1 MKMKNQSSL
10 PSKYWLMII
19 IVCCIILLGIE
30 RFTDGGG
37 PLRFVANY
45 TVIPMQ
51 KGISYVGRYISD
63 ISDNFQTMEDMKKKN
78 EELQAELD
86 REEVTENTAEL
97 LASDDDRWCLA
108 LVNEKHPLDT
118 SYVPAKL
125 TEISGGKQV
134 DSRMA
139 DSLNKMLDDAK
150 KAGLSMYVTSGYRSY
165 EKQRDVFNTT
175 MQDWINQGYTPLNAY
190 DETKKSV
197 AIPGTS
203 EHATGLAVD
212 IMSTKYGELDEKQGD
227 TEEQKWLMEHCS
239 EYGFVLRF
247 PQDKSDITGI
257 IYEPWHYRYVGVD
270 AAKEMT
276 ENGLTLEEYDSA
288 N

>member
-1 MKMKNQSSL
+1 MNKALFRDRAK
-10 PSKYWLMII
+10 KLMLTGVLAGVIA
-19 IVCCIILLGIE
+19 G
-30 RFTDGGG
+30 
-37 PLRFVANY
+37 VAI
-45 TVIPMQ
+45 TS
-51 KGISYVGRYISD
+51 GISSITLQKAEKKLEIS
-63 ISDNFQTMEDMKKKN
+63 NAKLQEQTKKN

-118 SYVPAKL
+118 SYVPANL

-212 IMSTKYGELDEKQGD
+212 IMSTKYGELDEKIGRA
-227 TEEQKWLMEHCS
+227 H
-239 EYGFVLRF
+239 V
-247 PQDKSDITGI
+247 
-257 IYEPWHYRYVGVD
+257 
-270 AAKEMT
+270 
-276 ENGLTLEEYDSA
+276 
-288 N
+288 

>member
-1 MKMKNQSSL
+1 MELKLNKMNKAL
-10 PSKYWLMII
+10 FRDRAKKLMITGALAGVI
-19 IVCCIILLGIE
+19 AG
-30 RFTDGGG
+30 
-37 PLRFVANY
+37 VAI
-45 TVIPMQ
+45 TS
-51 KGISYVGRYISD
+51 GISSITLKKAEKKLEIS
-63 ISDNFQTMEDMKKKN
+63 NAKLQEQTKKN

-118 SYVPAKL
+118 SYVPANL
-125 TEISGGKQV
+125 TEISDGKQV

-212 IMSTKYGELDEKQGD
+212 IMSTKYGELDENQVD

-257 IYEPWHYRYVGVD
+257 VYEPWHYRYVGVD

-276 ENGLTLEEYDSA
+276 ENGLTLEEYVSA

>member
-1 MKMKNQSSL
+1 MELKLNKMNKAL
-10 PSKYWLMII
+10 FRDRAKKLMLTGALAGVIA
-19 IVCCIILLGIE
+19 G
-30 RFTDGGG
+30 
-37 PLRFVANY
+37 VAI
-45 TVIPMQ
+45 TS
-51 KGISYVGRYISD
+51 GISSITLKKAEKKLEIS
-63 ISDNFQTMEDMKKKN
+63 NAKLQEQTKKN

-97 LASDDDRWCLA
+97 LASDDDRWC

-175 MQDWINQGYTPLNAY
+175 MQDWINQGYTPLN
-190 DETKKSV
+190 
-197 AIPGTS
+197 GTS

-257 IYEPWHYRYVGVD
+257 VYEPWHYRYVGVD

-276 ENGLTLEEYDSA
+276 ENGLTLEEYVSA

>member
-1 MKMKNQSSL
+1 MKKAL
-10 PSKYWLMII
+10 FRDRAKKLMLTGVLAGVIA
-19 IVCCIILLGIE
+19 G
-30 RFTDGGG
+30 
-37 PLRFVANY
+37 VAI
-45 TVIPMQ
+45 TS
-51 KGISYVGRYISD
+51 GISSITLKKAEKKLEIS
-63 ISDNFQTMEDMKKKN
+63 NAKLQEQTKKN
-78 EELQAELD
+78 EELQAELE

-134 DSRMA
+134 DSRIA
-139 DSLNKMLDDAK
+139 DSLNKMLDDGK

-165 EKQRDVFNTT
+165 
-175 MQDWINQGYTPLNAY
+175 
-190 DETKKSV
+190 
-197 AIPGTS
+197 
-203 EHATGLAVD
+203 
-212 IMSTKYGELDEKQGD
+212 EKQGD

-247 PQDKSDITGI
+247 PQDKSNITGI

-276 ENGLTLEEYDSA
+276 ENGLTLEEYVSA

>member
-1 MKMKNQSSL
+1 MELKLNKMNKAL
-10 PSKYWLMII
+10 FRDRAKKLMITGALAGVI
-19 IVCCIILLGIE
+19 AG
-30 RFTDGGG
+30 
-37 PLRFVANY
+37 VAI
-45 TVIPMQ
+45 TS
-51 KGISYVGRYISD
+51 GISSITLKKAEKKLEIS
-63 ISDNFQTMEDMKKKN
+63 NAKLQEQTKKN
-78 EELQAELD
+78 EELQTELD

-118 SYVPAKL
+118 SYVPANL
-125 TEISGGKQV
+125 TEISDGKQV

-139 DSLNKMLDDAK
+139 DSLNKMLDDGK

-212 IMSTKYGELDEKQGD
+212 IISTKYGELDEKQGD

-247 PQDKSDITGI
+247 PQDKSNITGI

-276 ENGLTLEEYDSA
+276 EKGLTLEEYVSA

>member
-1 MKMKNQSSL
+1 MNKALFRDRAK
-10 PSKYWLMII
+10 KLMITGVLAGVI
-19 IVCCIILLGIE
+19 AG
-30 RFTDGGG
+30 
-37 PLRFVANY
+37 VAI
-45 TVIPMQ
+45 TS
-51 KGISYVGRYISD
+51 GISSITLKKAEKKLEIS
-63 ISDNFQTMEDMKKKN
+63 NAKLQEQTKKN

-118 SYVPAKL
+118 SYVPANL
-125 TEISGGKQV
+125 TEISDGKQV

-175 MQDWINQGYTPLNAY
+175 MQDWIN
-190 DETKKSV
+190 
-197 AIPGTS
+197 
-203 EHATGLAVD
+203 AVD

-257 IYEPWHYRYVGVD
+257 VYEPWHYRYVGVD

-276 ENGLTLEEYDSA
+276 ENGLTLEEYVSA

>member
-1 MKMKNQSSL
+1 MELKINKMNKAL
-10 PSKYWLMII
+10 FRDRAKKLMITGVLAGVI
-19 IVCCIILLGIE
+19 AG
-30 RFTDGGG
+30 
-37 PLRFVANY
+37 VAI
-45 TVIPMQ
+45 TS
-51 KGISYVGRYISD
+51 GISSITLKKAEKKLEIS
-63 ISDNFQTMEDMKKKN
+63 NAKLQEQTKKN
-78 EELQAELD
+78 EELQTELD

-118 SYVPAKL
+118 SYVPANL
-125 TEISGGKQV
+125 TEISDGKQV
-134 DSRMA
+134 DSR
-139 DSLNKMLDDAK
+139 
-150 KAGLSMYVTSGYRSY
+150 MYVTSGYRSY

-257 IYEPWHYRYVGVD
+257 VYEPWHYRYVGVD

-276 ENGLTLEEYDSA
+276 ENGLTLEEYVSA

>member
-1 MKMKNQSSL
+1 MNKALFRDRAK
-10 PSKYWLMII
+10 KLMITGALAGVI
-19 IVCCIILLGIE
+19 AG
-30 RFTDGGG
+30 
-37 PLRFVANY
+37 VAI
-45 TVIPMQ
+45 TS
-51 KGISYVGRYISD
+51 GISSITLKKAEKKLEIS
-63 ISDNFQTMEDMKKKN
+63 NAKLQEQTKKN
-78 EELQAELD
+78 EELQTELD

-118 SYVPAKL
+118 SYVPANL
-125 TEISGGKQV
+125 TEISDGKQV
-134 DSRMA
+134 DSRIA
-139 DSLNKMLDDAK
+139 DSLNKMLDDGK

-257 IYEPWHYRYVGVD
+257 VYEPWHYRYVGVD

-276 ENGLTLEEYDSA
+276 ENGLTLEEYVSA

>member
-1 MKMKNQSSL
+1 MNKALFRDRAK
-10 PSKYWLMII
+10 KLMLTGVLAGVIA
-19 IVCCIILLGIE
+19 G
-30 RFTDGGG
+30 
-37 PLRFVANY
+37 VAI
-45 TVIPMQ
+45 TS
-51 KGISYVGRYISD
+51 GISSITLKKAEKKLEIS
-63 ISDNFQTMEDMKKKN
+63 NAKLQEQTKKN
-78 EELQAELD
+78 EELQAELE

-134 DSRMA
+134 DSRIA
-139 DSLNKMLDDAK
+139 DSLNKMLDDGK

-165 EKQRDVFNTT
+165 
-175 MQDWINQGYTPLNAY
+175 
-190 DETKKSV
+190 
-197 AIPGTS
+197 
-203 EHATGLAVD
+203 
-212 IMSTKYGELDEKQGD
+212 EKQGD

-247 PQDKSDITGI
+247 PQDKSNITGI

-276 ENGLTLEEYDSA
+276 EKGLTLEEYVSA

>member
-1 MKMKNQSSL
+1 MELKLNKMNKVL
-10 PSKYWLMII
+10 FRDRAKKLM
-19 IVCCIILLGIE
+19 LTGALAG
-30 RFTDGGG
+30 
-37 PLRFVANY
+37 
-45 TVIPMQ
+45 VIAGVVITS
-51 KGISYVGRYISD
+51 GISSITLKKAEKKLEIS
-63 ISDNFQTMEDMKKKN
+63 NAKLQEQTKEN

-118 SYVPAKL
+118 SYVPANL
-125 TEISGGKQV
+125 TEISGGKQI

-227 TEEQKWLMEHCS
+227 TEEQEWLMEHCS

-276 ENGLTLEEYDSA
+276 ENGLTLEEYVSA